1 MQTIDHHRCPP
12 AGGPSGATLVKSVRG
27 ILPVLLV
34 WCAGAQAQPAAPD
47 SVWSDEECWTLA
59 TVDQTDGQGAR
70 ICLCWT
76 TVEEADAYRIW
87 RRIPVTIGLDEDGNL
102 VELETPRWEWVAW
115 GGVDRPEDQGP
126 ILCAVI
132 AALDGE
138 PTWFGVSSVQDE
150 EDSETTAAG
159 DAETAVRRRSWGRVK
174 ESLRGAAAPDWRRR

>member
-1 MQTIDHHRCPP
+1 MQTIDHHRCPR
-12 AGGPSGATLVKSVRG
+12 AGGPPGATLVKTVRG

-47 SVWSDEECWTLA
+47 SVWSDEECWTMVA
-59 TVDQTDGQGAR
+59 EEPTDRQDF

-87 RRIPVTIGLDEDGNL
+87 RRIPVTQGLDEDGNL

-115 GGVDRPEDQGP
+115 EGVDRPEDQGP

-132 AALDGE
+132 AALDEE

-150 EDSETTAAG
+150 ESSEPTTAG
-159 DAETAVRRRSWGRVK
+159 DPATAVRRRSWGEAKGR
-174 ESLRGAAAPDWRRR
+174 L

>member
-47 SVWSDEECWTLA
+47 SVWSDEECWTMVA
-59 TVDQTDGQGAR
+59 EEPTDRQDF

-87 RRIPVTIGLDEDGNL
+87 REIMVTQGLDEDGNL
-102 VELETPRWEWVAW
+102 VELDTPKPAWVAW
-115 GGVDRPEDQGP
+115 GRVDRPEDQGP

-132 AALDGE
+132 ASLDGDA
-138 PTWFGVSSVQDE
+138 TRLGVSSVQDE
-150 EDSETTAAG
+150 ESSETTVAG
-159 DAETAVRRRSWGRVK
+159 DPATAVRRTGWGRVK